1 MDFGLRCLRIVLG
14 VCEVPGDLK
23 LACQCVMVG
32 CPDGPFSPEVG
43 FFVMR
48 KTGLEIPKGPFYISK
63 KVVEGSGAEILAIRQ
78 RFNELDDLERTVSSY
93 R

>member
-14 VCEVPGDLK
+14 VREVPGDLK

-32 CPDGPFSPEVG
+32 CPDGILSPEVG

-48 KTGLEIPKGPFYISK
+48 KT
-63 KVVEGSGAEILAIRQ
+63 
-78 RFNELDDLERTVSSY
+78 
-93 R
+93 